1 MSAGAA
7 EMHNDPGIPATEM
20 PLPKHSA
27 PPTFFFLGTH
37 TPCLECNIY
46 VANVPCAQPPAPT
59 RVRSGALDPCRI
71 KALRLGDTGSL
82 NVDISEETFPS
93 SERLPSRLV
102 LAPSDVGLSALQDK
116 QIQPLGIEVGRNIQQ
131 HVKAQAGDGFLGAGA
146 LDPHQAGSLSPLYHL
161 RAPCK
166 REDNYISPQRTI
178 TKWEAQWSRRP
189 FFFFFYVMQ
198 QLRGDVNDP

>member
-1 MSAGAA
+1 
-7 EMHNDPGIPATEM
+7 MHNDPGIPATEM

-27 PPTFFFLGTH
+27 PPAFLFFSLGTH

-46 VANVPCAQPPAPT
+46 VVNVPCAQPPAPT

-71 KALRLGDTGSL
+71 KALRLGDTPSL

-93 SERLPSRLV
+93 SERLPSRLA

-116 QIQPLGIEVGRNIQQ
+116 QIQPLGIEVGRNVQQ
-131 HVKAQAGDGFLGAGA
+131 HVKAQVGDGFLGAGA

-178 TKWEAQWSRRP
+178 TKWEAQRRRRRFSLFLCHATAP
-189 FFFFFYVMQ
+189 RSCERSPTMI
-198 QLRGDVNDP
+198 